1 MAENVWISTHKST
14 LLSVRHVFRF
24 NLCHKKIHCWPL
36 KAFIVKRK
44 YNNLSCIEARCPAV
58 RSLVIEWPVVSADHA
73 VVILLGCSQGAN
85 NLGLGDSWAHHT
97 VSRSGAVLW
106 GAAGG
111 TAGRLGKY
119 NKLDLSRGKIHG
131 V

>member
-1 MAENVWISTHKST
+1 M
-14 LLSVRHVFRF
+14 
-24 NLCHKKIHCWPL
+24 

-58 RSLVIEWPVVSADHA
+58 TSLVTEWPVVSADDA
-73 VVILLGCSQGAN
+73 MVILLGCGQDAN
-85 NLGLGDSWAHHT
+85 NLGLRDSWAHHT
-97 VSRSGAVLW
+97 VSRSGIVLW
-106 GAAGG
+106 GE

>member
-1 MAENVWISTHKST
+1 MSGYPHTKAHCFLLVMFLTLISAI
-14 LLSVRHVFRF
+14 
-24 NLCHKKIHCWPL
+24 KKIHCWPL

-58 RSLVIEWPVVSADHA
+58 RSLVIEWPVVSDDHA
-73 VVILLGCSQGAN
+73 VVILLGCSQDAN
-85 NLGLGDSWAHHT
+85 NLGLGDSWAQHT
-97 VSRSGAVLW
+97 VSCSGAVLGVGG
-106 GAAGG
+106 GAG

-119 NKLDLSRGKIHG
+119 NKFDLSRGKIHG